1 MTLSAEHL
9 TKRFQN
15 FLAVDHLSFKVEE
28 GEIFGLIGQNGAGK
42 TTTFRMILSLL
53 APTSGKI
60 NWRDHSIRGLERDQI
75 GYLPEERGLYPKMPV
90 EDQLMFFGQLRSWP
104 KKVLKKEISEW
115 LERFD
120 LIEKRKVLTETL
132 SKGNQQKVQLIASL
146 IHKPRLLILDEPF
159 SGLDPVN
166 AGLLKDAVVSLKKE
180 GTVIIFSSHRMD
192 HVEELCD
199 HICLLKKGKSLFS
212 GAILDLK
219 KQYGKINLTIRG
231 PYDKTELAALP
242 GVQSVTKE
250 KEMYRLRLHH
260 EHDARPIFQTLA
272 KNGFIERFSLDY
284 LSLEELFTRK
294 VAGKGE

>member
-15 FLAVDHLSFKVEE
+15 FLAVDHLNFKVEE

-166 AGLLKDAVVSLKKE
+166 AGLLKDAVVSLKK
-180 GTVIIFSSHRMD
+180 
-192 HVEELCD
+192 
-199 HICLLKKGKSLFS
+199 
-212 GAILDLK
+212 
-219 KQYGKINLTIRG
+219 RG
-231 PYDKTELAALP
+231 P
-242 GVQSVTKE
+242 
-250 KEMYRLRLHH
+250 
-260 EHDARPIFQTLA
+260 
-272 KNGFIERFSLDY
+272 
-284 LSLEELFTRK
+284 
-294 VAGKGE
+294 